1 MRELVYY
8 VAASMDGYIAAP
20 DGRFDAF
27 LLEGDHLSEVTTR
40 FADALPTDAA
50 EHLGIDQPCDRFA
63 TVLMGWHTYAHA
75 VEAGVESP
83 YRHLEQIVFSRRRHA
98 VAENLRTVDTGP
110 ATLVRELKHAPGA
123 DIWLCG
129 GGSMAGQ
136 LIAEIDR
143 IIIKRNPLVFG
154 SGIPLFE
161 PTGYAPTRFELID
174 SKSFISGVIISE
186 YTREGR
192 ER

>member
-8 VAASMDGYIAAP
+8 VAASMDGCIAAP

-27 LLEGDHLSEVTTR
+27 PLEGDHMSEVTTR
-40 FADALPTDAA
+40 FADALPTAAA
-50 EHLGIDQPCDRFA
+50 EHLGIGQPCDRFA
-63 TVLMGWHTYAHA
+63 TVLMGWNTYALA
-75 VEAGVESP
+75 AEAGTDSP
-83 YRHLEQIVFSRRRHA
+83 YRHLEQIVFSRRHN
-98 VAENLRTVDTGP
+98 VQAENLRTADTDP
-110 ATLVRELKHAPGA
+110 AALVRELKEAPGA

-129 GGSMAGQ
+129 GGSLAGQ

-143 IIIKRNPLVFG
+143 IIIKRNPFVFG

-161 PTGYAPTRFELID
+161 PTEYAPTRFELID
-174 SKSFISGVIISE
+174 SKSFPSGVIISE
-186 YTREGR
+186 YSREGR